1 MLKFITILSYA
12 INTFFI
18 STIFI
23 ILKNKKS
30 REFFKK
36 ELEDEKAFKDFF
48 DGNRIDF

>member
-1 MLKFITILSYA
+1 MTSFLLGVSVIINVFFIGITILL
-12 INTFFI
+12 F
-18 STIFI
+18 
-23 ILKNKKS
+23 KNKKS

>member
-1 MLKFITILSYA
+1 MKIITIISYA
-12 INTFFI
+12 INIFFI
-18 STIFI
+18 TKIFI
-23 ILKNKKS
+23 ILKNKRS